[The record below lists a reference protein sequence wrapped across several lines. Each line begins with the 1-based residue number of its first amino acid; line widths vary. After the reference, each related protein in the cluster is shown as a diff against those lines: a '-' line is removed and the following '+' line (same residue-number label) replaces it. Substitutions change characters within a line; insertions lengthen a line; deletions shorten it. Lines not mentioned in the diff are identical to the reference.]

1 MHLLPTQFVD
11 APFAYPDGAVSRLAG
26 GMQWFAAYEV
36 REGETKRIVPV
47 AEIAA
52 LGLPDEP
59 PAPPPTATLAIQ
71 IDELFGLC
79 GADKPEGLR
88 PVELVGHLEAELVGS
103 VDEGGKKITD
113 RIDALRAIF
122 N

>member
-1 MHLLPTQFVD
+1 MAAAAARQE
-11 APFAYPDGAVSRLAG
+11 LA
-26 GMQWFAAYEV
+26 
-36 REGETKRIVPV
+36 ETARAEKTLEEID

-88 PVELVGHLEAELVGS
+88 LVELVGHLEAELVGS
-103 VDEGGKKITD
+103 VDEGGKKTITD